1 MDHWDLLFSLET
13 VNTSMDG
20 RAETRYKRLPGR
32 GPRRGGFVAVSFSRC
47 SLYLGDDHVL
57 AVESTGFSEDY
68 KRFYFSDIQAIIT
81 RRTRC
86 GTTWSIILALMIAC
100 SLMGALFL
108 EIESVR
114 ILSWI
119 LSGTF
124 LVFLSVNIFRG
135 PTCICHIVTAVQEDQ
150 LPSLN
155 RLRVARKVIGT
166 LRIVIEKAQGIL
178 GQEEVDADKSEV
190 IFHPTP
196 SVQNLRRSQGRKHQI
211 RHYDGTMHIITFAL
225 MLTDGFLAGINLLHH
240 TVAMTVVSSLL
251 TAVYCICIVAALVK
265 QHESD
270 IPGTVRRITWAS
282 LVFVCVSY
290 FLSYVL
296 VVLTIPTLM
305 KHRHDSM
312 ITQWDM
318 YRAMLSLSPKDSTL
332 LMVFYMFSAACLLVL
347 GALGLVRVKRH
358 RNDSTNAS
366 HTDQNS
372 GGKARV

>member
-1 MDHWDLLFSLET
+1 M
-13 VNTSMDG
+13 NTNMDG
-20 RAETRYKRLPGR
+20 RGETRYKRLPGR
-32 GPRRGGFVAVSFSRC
+32 GPRRGGFITLSLSRC

-57 AVESTGFSEDY
+57 AVDNNGFSEDY

-81 RRTRC
+81 RRTRRAV
-86 GTTWSIILALMIAC
+86 TWSIVLALMIAC
-100 SLMGALFL
+100 SLTGALFL
-108 EIESVR
+108 EIEYFR

-135 PTCICHIVTAVQEDQ
+135 PTCICHIMTAVQEEQ

-190 IFHPTP
+190 VFHPTP

-225 MLTDGFLAGINLLHH
+225 MLTDGVLAGINLLHH

-282 LVFVCVSY
+282 LGFVCVSY
-290 FLSYVL
+290 FLSYIL

-332 LMVFYMFSAACLLVL
+332 LMIFYMFSAACLLVL

-358 RNDSTNAS
+358 CDDSVIDPRP
-366 HTDQNS
+366 DQDS
-372 GGKARV
+372 GGEVRV